1 MGNEASSACGGGQR
15 GAGVGGNDN
24 LTTLTDLSLYDSPR
38 IQHTSEEEDDEEITI
53 TPADE
58 ADLPVELTTS
68 VLEQR
73 FDELDA
79 EHDDCGMIDRATMM
93 QWLEEET
100 KALYAADRVDK
111 AFAHRTGSCLESGWV
126 EVEDFVA
133 INRQLRLPKL
143 RCDARRREERKA
155 KGRVRRRQGKGMGE
169 GTEGKEGKKKVRGK
183 RGKKGKI
190 GKGNRPTMR
199 ELTKRVSK
207 PKGMPL
213 DVMGDKDK
221 AGYNSSSFRSLAP
234 S

>member
-1 MGNEASSACGGGQR
+1 MGNEAPSACGGGR
-15 GAGVGGNDN
+15 APAGRNDN

-38 IQHTSEEEDDEEITI
+38 IEPTNGDADEDDDELTI

-58 ADLPVELTTS
+58 AALPAELTTS

-79 EHDDCGMIDRATMM
+79 EHDDCGMIDRATLM

-111 AFAHRTGSCLESGWV
+111 AFAQREGSCLESGWV

-133 INRQLRLPKL
+133 INRQLRLPKV
-143 RCDARRREERKA
+143 RSDARRREERKA
-155 KGRVRRRQGKGMGE
+155 KGRAS
-169 GTEGKEGKKKVRGK
+169 RGK

-190 GKGNRPTMR
+190 GRGSRPTMR
-199 ELTKRVSK
+199 ELTKRMSK
-207 PKGMPL
+207 PKGTPL
-213 DVMGDKDK
+213 DVAEDKDK
-221 AGYNSSSFRSLAP
+221 AGYNSSSFRGLAP
-234 S
+234 SFF

>member
-1 MGNEASSACGGGQR
+1 MGNEAPSACGGGR
-15 GAGVGGNDN
+15 APAGRNDN

-38 IQHTSEEEDDEEITI
+38 TEPTNGDADEDNDELTI

-58 ADLPVELTTS
+58 AALPAELTTS

-79 EHDDCGMIDRATMM
+79 EHDDCGMIDRATLM

-111 AFAHRTGSCLESGWV
+111 AFAQREGSCLESGWV

-133 INRQLRLPKL
+133 INRQLRLPKV
-143 RCDARRREERKA
+143 RSDARRREERKA
-155 KGRVRRRQGKGMGE
+155 KGRAS
-169 GTEGKEGKKKVRGK
+169 RGK

-190 GKGNRPTMR
+190 GRGSRPTMR
-199 ELTKRVSK
+199 ELTKRMSK
-207 PKGMPL
+207 PKGTPL
-213 DVMGDKDK
+213 DVAEDKDK
-221 AGYNSSSFRSLAP
+221 AGYNSSSFRGLAP
-234 S
+234 SFF